1 MMSTAL
7 SPQAFDIVA
16 NGLSARSSF
25 RFAMAA
31 LPPAQRR
38 AAETVYAYCRVIDDI
53 ADGDLPAAAKLRL
66 LAAWR
71 AALDDW
77 RCGAMETRFAEVM
90 AADPIL
96 AGLPPDA
103 FERLLDGMI
112 ADAEVPPAI
121 HTLADLR
128 AYCALVSVP
137 VGELYLRILGVQGAP
152 IPPLAT
158 ALGEAVQMT
167 NVLRDVVEDAA
178 RGRCYLPAEWLGED
192 VSAEVMANPLAD
204 PGRFRPAFDQVHAAA
219 RARYREARAHI
230 AALPDPDARR
240 GVTMIHDSYHILHRL
255 IAGLPDR
262 GWRRRPLE
270 RPIRLAWTLAAV
282 GGGYLGRLLG
292 RGRLIDR

>member
-1 MMSTAL
+1 MTSSIL

-16 NGLSARSSF
+16 IDLHARSSF

-53 ADGDLPAAAKLRL
+53 ADSDMSADAKLRL

-71 AALDDW
+71 AALYDW
-77 RCGAMETRFAEVM
+77 RRGTLETRFAEVM
-90 AADPIL
+90 VADPIL
-96 AGLPPDA
+96 ATLPPDA

-112 ADAEVPPAI
+112 ADAAAPPTI
-121 HTLADLR
+121 HTLDDLC
-128 AYCALVSVP
+128 AYCGLVSVP

-152 IPPLAT
+152 VAPLAT

-167 NVLRDVVEDAA
+167 NILRDVVEDAA
-178 RGRCYLPAEWLGED
+178 RGRCYLPAEWLGD
-192 VSAEVMANPLAD
+192 GDSPDRMAD
-204 PGRFRPAFDQVHAAA
+204 PLTDPARFRPAFDQVHAAA
-219 RARYREARAHI
+219 TARYRSARAQI
-230 AALPDPDARR
+230 AALSDADARR
-240 GVTMIHDSYHILHRL
+240 GVTMIHDSYYILHRL

-270 RPIRLAWTLAAV
+270 KPIRLAWTLAAV
-282 GGGYLGRLLG
+282 GRGYLGRVLSG
-292 RGRLIDR
+292 GA